1 MCSTGHQGA
10 HGHEFLEFE
19 YSYGEFTV
27 GESDRNMSAVP
38 TILITIHQGVFGM
51 PTTPTTEMTALSEKR
66 VRVFCICWVGKGDLK
81 KRGKSY
87 PKVARWKRSKT
98 SKLGSRELLRG
109 RMGDNRQ
116 ENMGIS
122 DR

>member
-66 VRVFCICWVGKGDLK
+66 VRVFCICWVGKGDLN
-81 KRGKSY
+81 RGKSY
-87 PKVARWKRSKT
+87 PKVARWKRSKS

-122 DR
+122 NR